1 MRAEKKRKKVDNGAA
16 GDGWR
21 AGMPDGRDKEGGGT
35 AAAVLVGCL
44 VRNKSKTIYAPRF
57 MVLFNVHIDLFCT
70 DADFAPMAEAV
81 RWWCGAGGMVGSCAA
96 CRSYTPPIEVY
107 SWDDEWV

>member
-1 MRAEKKRKKVDNGAA
+1 MGQ
-16 GDGWR
+16 
-21 AGMPDGRDKEGGGT
+21 EGGGT
-35 AAAVLVGCL
+35 VDQWWTVGGMVAAAVLVGCL

-81 RWWCGAGGMVGSCAA
+81 RWGGGADGMVGSCAA
-96 CRSYTPPIEVY
+96 WRSYTPPLDGIC
-107 SWDDEWV
+107 WDDKWV